1 MMLGLAKENA
11 GCFQQ
16 EKLQIFPEVCP
27 QKDPQKTWE
36 RVKILERRE
45 PGQKCAWWAGYL
57 QLILVVTGVGRISS
71 GYHPIFLGFMPV
83 LLTSA
88 PNIKRCISVR
98 QPFKGPFPQ
107 LLQSILNTYL
117 FTRM

>member
-16 EKLQIFPEVCP
+16 EKFQIFPEVCP

-57 QLILVVTGVGRISS
+57 QLILVVTGETAWAGCRLVITRSS
-71 GYHPIFLGFMPV
+71 
-83 LLTSA
+83 
-88 PNIKRCISVR
+88 
-98 QPFKGPFPQ
+98 
-107 LLQSILNTYL
+107 
-117 FTRM
+117 